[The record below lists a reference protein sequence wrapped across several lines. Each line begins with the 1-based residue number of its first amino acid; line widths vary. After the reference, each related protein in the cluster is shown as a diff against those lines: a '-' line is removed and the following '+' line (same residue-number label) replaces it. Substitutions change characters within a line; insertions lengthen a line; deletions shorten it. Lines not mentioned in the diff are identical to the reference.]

1 MRVDLDAK
9 VRARDGAEIGSV
21 DRAVVDPR
29 TNEVTHVVVRTGAI
43 FGRDIVVP
51 REDVERANQDG
62 DTIQLDLTKDELER
76 FPDFEPERFGA
87 PPPAWVAPA
96 GYGFPAGSYA
106 WPVAMDPML
115 GPVAMTI
122 PDELVDEETEEPD
135 QVTLM
140 KGALVLD
147 RNGDDIGVVDD
158 MRFDGDTGQ
167 LQGFVLR
174 VGGALRTLFGGGDTV
189 EVSHYQIDTVGESI
203 VKLRL
208 AKEEVEAA
216 AEAASRQQ
224 ASQ

>member
-9 VRARDGAEIGSV
+9 VRARDGEDIGNV
-21 DRAVVDPR
+21 DRAIVDPR
-29 TNEVTHVVVRTGAI
+29 TNEVTHIVVSTGAI

-76 FPDFEPERFGA
+76 FPDFMPERYGA
-87 PPPAWVAPA
+87 PPPTWVAPA
-96 GYGFPAGSYA
+96 GSGFPDSSYA
-106 WPVAMDPML
+106 WPIAMDPMM
-115 GPVAMTI
+115 GPVPMPIPEEYVDEDAEG
-122 PDELVDEETEEPD
+122 PDE
-135 QVTLM
+135 VTLT

-147 RNGDDIGVVDD
+147 RHDDDIGVVDD
-158 MRFDGDTGQ
+158 LRFDAETGQ

-189 EVSHYQIDTVGESI
+189 EVSRYQIETVGESV

-216 AEAASRQQ
+216 AHATSR
-224 ASQ
+224 

>member
-9 VRARDGAEIGSV
+9 VRARDGEEIGSV
-21 DRAVVDPR
+21 DRAIVDPR

-43 FGRDIVVP
+43 FGRDIMVP

-62 DTIQLDLTKDELER
+62 DTIQLDLSKDELER
-76 FPDFEPERFGA
+76 FPDFVPEQYGA
-87 PPPAWVAPA
+87 PPPTWVAPA
-96 GYGFPAGSYA
+96 GYGFPSSGYA
-106 WPVAMDPML
+106 WPVAMDPMM
-115 GPVAMTI
+115 GPVPMEI
-122 PDELVDEETEEPD
+122 PVEYVDDAAEEPD
-135 QVTLM
+135 QVSLS

-147 RNGDDIGVVDD
+147 RDDHDIGVVDD
-158 MRFDGDTGQ
+158 VRFDAETGR

-189 EVSHYQIDTVGESI
+189 EVSRSQIESVGESI

-216 AEAASRQQ
+216 HTATRQ
-224 ASQ
+224 